1 MSFPAG
7 AIKEANNHIQA
18 LSKANMELEERV
30 KELSGVLR
38 KQNEAHAENLAV
50 LPLRMKQTL
59 LQKDEEIQDLRKTVE
74 RLQLESNEKEIMLQ
88 HYKNKCKVLDEVA
101 RHRES
106 LESILACLD
115 YFKEPDYDEGN
126 NNLPD
131 VSNQVR
137 ETDLTNG
144 YCESE
149 EEGRHPKEIPRPN
162 RIDSGIGEENG
173 YSNEI
178 VAL

>member
-1 MSFPAG
+1 MSLPVG

-18 LSKANMELEERV
+18 LSRTNLELEEKV
-30 KELSGVLR
+30 KELSHVIK

-50 LPLRMKQTL
+50 LPLRMKQTMA
-59 LQKDEEIQDLRKTVE
+59 QKDEEIQSLRSTVE
-74 RLQLESNEKEIMLQ
+74 KLRQEANEREIMLR
-88 HYKNKCKVLDEVA
+88 HYKYKCKILDEVA

-106 LESILACLD
+106 LESILSCLD
-115 YFKEPDYDEGN
+115 IVQEPNYDEGN
-126 NNLPD
+126 NNVQGIPNPD
-131 VSNQVR
+131 R

-144 YCESE
+144 YYESE
-149 EEGRHPKEIPRPN
+149 EEGSQSKKIPRPN
-162 RIDSGIGEENG
+162 RIDSGIEENG